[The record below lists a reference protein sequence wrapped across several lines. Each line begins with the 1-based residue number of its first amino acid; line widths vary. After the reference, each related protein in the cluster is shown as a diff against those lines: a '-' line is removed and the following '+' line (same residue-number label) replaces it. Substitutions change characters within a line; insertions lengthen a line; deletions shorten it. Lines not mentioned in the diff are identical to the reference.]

1 MNCKEFESLVNDL
14 ARASVMDAAARE
26 KGLEHAQSCERCNAR
41 FLDEGA
47 LTRGLR
53 ALSASFSE
61 SNAPARTEAVLLSAF
76 REQKLA
82 APVSNQLSTLSW
94 KRMGWFVSA
103 AAAAAAAL
111 VLMMMSVL
119 PIIHHTNDAQK
130 AEAGHVA
137 QTPQTESA
145 QPQSEHEVNATVNA
159 TPSLPVASQSTSIP
173 TTYVSGM
180 TPKMRRNPRIWPTA
194 VSNLSEPR
202 AADAEPQEFTTDFI
216 PLNYEAAMMPPERGR
231 VVRVELPRSALA
243 AFGLPV
249 NIDRANE
256 RVKADVVLGEDG
268 LARAIRFVR

>member
-41 FLDEGA
+41 FLDEEA
-47 LTRGLR
+47 LTRGLQ

-61 SNAPARTEAVLLSAF
+61 SNAPARTEAALLSAF
-76 REQKLA
+76 REHKLA

-103 AAAAAAAL
+103 AAAAAAAF
-111 VLMMMSVL
+111 VLMMTSVL
-119 PIIHHTNDAQK
+119 PIIRHTNDARK
-130 AEAGHVA
+130 VETGIVA

-145 QPQSEHEVNATVNA
+145 QPQQSEHEVNA
-159 TPSLPVASQSTSIP
+159 TPSLPVASQPTNVP

-180 TPKMRRNPRIWPTA
+180 TPKMRRNPRIWPIG
-194 VSNLSEPR
+194 VNSPSETR
-202 AADAEPQEFTTDFI
+202 AANVEPQEFTTDFI